1 MTWRQALAVAALLM
15 VTTGL
20 VCALGVFQARAQ
32 ALAAEGRALLSPE
45 AVAVHATVGELMEHR
60 AEFAVGTRAF
70 RDLEEVPRART
81 VVVLNG
87 NWSDVAPSIGIR
99 FSASDV
105 GRALVGEA
113 VHTEVEG
120 GVPFVEVAGAQYE
133 VVGRLGLREDSLLAE
148 DILIAAPA
156 LFDAAQTRTVL
167 DGPDIGTR
175 AVAVF
180 GRDRIEPVAGGA
192 NRRTTVDFVTPI
204 VLTLGFAVATMASAV
219 AAVSAARHEGDRAR
233 IRRLVGLGSAA
244 VLFRTVVVACG
255 TPMIVC
261 AAVLT
266 GLSCFG
272 VRLAWPALGAV
283 SSQCMVFVVVM
294 LLVGPMRRR
303 SWS

>member
-1 MTWRQALAVAALLM
+1 MTWRQALAVAALLLM
-15 VTTGL
+15 TTGL
-20 VCALGVFQARAQ
+20 VCALGVFQTRAQ

-45 AVAVHATVGELMEHR
+45 AVAVHATVSELMEHR
-60 AEFAVGTRAF
+60 AEFAAGTRAF

-99 FSASDV
+99 FSTSDV

-113 VHTEVEG
+113 VHLEVEG

-156 LFDAAQTRTVL
+156 LFDAARTRTVL

-255 TPMIVC
+255 TPIIVC

-266 GLSCFG
+266 GLSCVG
-272 VRLAWPALGAV
+272 VRLGGPALAAV

>member
-1 MTWRQALAVAALLM
+1 MTWRQALAVAALLLM
-15 VTTGL
+15 TTGL

-45 AVAVHATVGELMEHR
+45 AVAVHATVSELMEHR
-60 AEFAVGTRAF
+60 AEFAAGTRAF

-233 IRRLVGLGSAA
+233 IRRLVGIGSAA

-255 TPMIVC
+255 TPIIVC

>member
-1 MTWRQALAVAALLM
+1 MTWRQALAVAALLLM
-15 VTTGL
+15 TTGL

-45 AVAVHATVGELMEHR
+45 AVAVHATVSELMEHR
-60 AEFAVGTRAF
+60 AEFAAGTRAF

-167 DGPDIGTR
+167 DGPDIGAR

-204 VLTLGFAVATMASAV
+204 VLTLGVAVATMASAV

-233 IRRLVGLGSAA
+233 IRRLVGIGSAA

-255 TPMIVC
+255 TPIIVC